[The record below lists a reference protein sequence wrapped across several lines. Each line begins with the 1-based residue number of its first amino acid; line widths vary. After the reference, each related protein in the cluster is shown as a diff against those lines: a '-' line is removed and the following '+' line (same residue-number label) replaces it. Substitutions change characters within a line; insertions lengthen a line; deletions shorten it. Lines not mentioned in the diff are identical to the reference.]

1 MYSRSDNTSLRYK
14 IVNKIYFFSTEMDAV
29 SFYGRKSS
37 KIRISNTCGIIE
49 SSSDVYVAP
58 IPGNSAISD
67 CESDEDSGDE
77 ATSYFL
83 VKLNFIN
90 NLTINLNN
98 LLLNFSA
105 YYLQFLIFNL
115 FSNIFY
121 VVFF

>member
-1 MYSRSDNTSLRYK
+1 
-14 IVNKIYFFSTEMDAV
+14 MDAV

-37 KIRISNTCGIIE
+37 KIRISNIRGIIE
-49 SSSDVYVAP
+49 SSSDVYFNP